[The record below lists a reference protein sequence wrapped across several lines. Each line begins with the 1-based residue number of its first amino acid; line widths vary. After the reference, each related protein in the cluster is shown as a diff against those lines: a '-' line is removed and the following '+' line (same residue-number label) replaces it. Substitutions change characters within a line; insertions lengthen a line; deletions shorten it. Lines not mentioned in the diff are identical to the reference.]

1 MNPDL
6 EVDTAAVRATAAA
19 IDDLAA
25 RVSGGEAEAPATVT
39 RPRWTTSEAAASAA
53 HATRRRL
60 ADAGADIA
68 ATARQI
74 VATALDYEDSDARA
88 ASRLRRAA

>member
-6 EVDTAAVRATAAA
+6 EVDTGAVRASAAA

-25 RVSGGEAEAPATVT
+25 SVSGGEVESPVAVT
-39 RPRWTTSEAAASAA
+39 TPRWAAGDAAASAA
-53 HATRRRL
+53 DAGRRRL
-60 ADAGADIA
+60 ADAGGGIA

-74 VATALDYEDSDARA
+74 VATVLDYEDSDERA
-88 ASRLRRAA
+88 ASRMRSAA